1 MKVTVCWEIVPTH
14 LTHLSP
20 RSQSKLKGKD
30 IPSNPPL
37 GVRVEE
43 KKNPVMLHVDHGPLS
58 AGPFRP
64 CVQQVLSRLER
75 GGMRHV
81 SEREASK
88 GIMGWEEEGREP
100 GSRG

>member
-1 MKVTVCWEIVPTH
+1 
-14 LTHLSP
+14 
-20 RSQSKLKGKD
+20 
-30 IPSNPPL
+30 
-37 GVRVEE
+37 
-43 KKNPVMLHVDHGPLS
+43 MLHVDHGPLS